1 MIIYFKFIDGGK
13 WSTQRKPP
21 TCRKSLTKFITRL
34 CDKVCQWLVTCLQ
47 FSLGTPNSST
57 NITEIL
63 LKVAL
68 NTTNQPIYILSIKKT
83 TELKCQ
89 FFNFYFRDISINL
102 ICITFKNNSK
112 HPTHISMIANAFT
125 SIFSL
130 IQTIIEETGIASTK
144 LSIFRDD
151 RRVAESRIGEDTLLR
166 ELWGETMDE
175 PDEIDLYYDYRVE
188 FTECPILLCD
198 YYFVDLD

>member
-1 MIIYFKFIDGGK
+1 M
-13 WSTQRKPP
+13 
-21 TCRKSLTKFITRL
+21 
-34 CDKVCQWLVTCLQ
+34 V
-47 FSLGTPNSST
+47 
-57 NITEIL
+57 
-63 LKVAL
+63 
-68 NTTNQPIYILSIKKT
+68 
-83 TELKCQ
+83 
-89 FFNFYFRDISINL
+89 
-102 ICITFKNNSK
+102 
-112 HPTHISMIANAFT
+112 ANAFT

-151 RRVAESRIGEDTLLR
+151 RRVAESRIEEDTLLR